1 MKKKLCCHCLTEP
14 KTGYGNFKRCLT
26 IAKELRSNK
35 ISTIFI
41 IDKNQ
46 QISNELKKNRFKY
59 IIIPET
65 SKTHQDVFISKF
77 MTKNKISTLILDVRQ
92 YGESLSKKL
101 KTNNN
106 KIILIDDV
114 WSNRIYS
121 DVFFNSTNAKTYN
134 DYKIINNDAKI
145 FLGTKYWII
154 DKNYKKYKKRSYKIS
169 KNSKLNLVISMGGS
183 DPKNLTYLLLQNL
196 KNRNDVNIKV
206 IIGPVNRNFLKLKT
220 LIKNADNI
228 SILRSPK
235 NIFQIFSKADLVFS
249 NGGNTLFELIALR
262 IPTIAIPAFTHEKH
276 YVKKFSTNNC
286 IIKFSL
292 KRKNTKNISEVIN
305 NFKCDQKLQKQ
316 LYDAT
321 RNIIDGNGLRR
332 TVKIISKSIK

>member
-101 KTNNN
+101 KTNN
-106 KIILIDDV
+106 
-114 WSNRIYS
+114 
-121 DVFFNSTNAKTYN
+121 
-134 DYKIINNDAKI
+134 KI
-145 FLGTKYWII
+145 F
-154 DKNYKKYKKRSYKIS
+154 
-169 KNSKLNLVISMGGS
+169 
-183 DPKNLTYLLLQNL
+183 
-196 KNRNDVNIKV
+196 
-206 IIGPVNRNFLKLKT
+206 F
-220 LIKNADNI
+220 
-228 SILRSPK
+228 
-235 NIFQIFSKADLVFS
+235 
-249 NGGNTLFELIALR
+249 
-262 IPTIAIPAFTHEKH
+262 
-276 YVKKFSTNNC
+276 
-286 IIKFSL
+286 
-292 KRKNTKNISEVIN
+292 
-305 NFKCDQKLQKQ
+305 
-316 LYDAT
+316 
-321 RNIIDGNGLRR
+321 
-332 TVKIISKSIK
+332 

>member
-1 MKKKLCCHCLTEP
+1 MKKKLCCHCLTDP

-35 ISTIFI
+35 IFTTFI

-46 QISNELKKNRFKY
+46 QISNELKKNRFNY
-59 IIIPET
+59 TVIPET
-65 SKTHQDVFISKF
+65 SKIHRDVFISKF
-77 MTKNKISTLILDVRQ
+77 MMKNKISTLILDVRQ

-121 DVFFNSTNAKTYN
+121 DVFFNSTNVKTRN
-134 DYKIINNDAKI
+134 NYKIINNDAKI
-145 FLGTKYWII
+145 LLGTKYWII
-154 DKNYKKYKKRSYKIS
+154 DKNYKKYKKHSYKIS
-169 KNSKLNLVISMGGS
+169 SKSKLNVVISMGGS
-183 DPKNLTYLLLQNL
+183 DPKNLTHLLLQSL
-196 KNRNDVNIKV
+196 KNRNDVSIKA
-206 IIGPVNRNFLKLKT
+206 IIGPVNKNFSKLKT
-220 LIKNADNI
+220 LIKNTDNI

-262 IPTIAIPAFTHEKH
+262 IPTIAIPAFTHEEH

-292 KRKNTKNISEVIN
+292 KQKNTKNINEVIN

-321 RNIIDGNGLRR
+321 RNIIDGNGLKR
-332 TVKIISKSIK
+332 TVKIISKLVK